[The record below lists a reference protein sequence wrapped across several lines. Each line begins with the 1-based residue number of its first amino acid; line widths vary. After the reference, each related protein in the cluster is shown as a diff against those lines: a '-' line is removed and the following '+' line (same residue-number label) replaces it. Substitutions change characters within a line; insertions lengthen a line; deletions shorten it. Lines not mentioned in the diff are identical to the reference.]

1 MKIVTLEMNA
11 FYYCIQRKNLFSL
24 VDTVAVSG
32 VAVFILY
39 TPKRFLNNL
48 FYYYI
53 GL

>member
-32 VAVFILY
+32 VAVFYPLY
-39 TPKRFLNNL
+39 SKVIP
-48 FYYYI
+48 
-53 GL
+53 